1 MSTSNEGQIAVILE
15 FAAESQLSL
24 VINLGSED
32 GVFVNID
39 DSTNLNSDLILLFR
53 SVRNLSNV
61 VIATSSVDSTSQKS
75 ADGELVLVSGEM
87 FSKDG
92 EISFSITEEEVVS
105 GEVVSLQVKLGN
117 SAELESV
124 VVEGQLVVKVGNIA
138 VFQVK
143 SGLDVELTSRVFNSQ
158 ISTKIVESVVGL
170 DLSSDVQRLADI
182 VSTEVS
188 PDSDDTLAVEFGFNI
203 SAFDVGDEFGFS
215 RGNGV
220 FFLVSTDLEVKSSL
234 TVEDK
239 RLTLASIFDSQELL
253 VNVVIIQESSVF
265 KTELVESG
273 LGATNGS
280 KVSLSGFERRS
291 SEGHSLKEVRID

>member
-117 SAELESV
+117 STELESV

-239 RLTLASIFDSQELL
+239 RLTLASILDSQELL
-253 VNVVIIQESSVF
+253 VNIVIIQESSVF